1 MRESIASLIPF
12 YLNQTLSPEE
22 MKAVEAALLEDAD
35 LREEF
40 FHWMGVRQDLRSIDR
55 ACAAGRPPA
64 DPARLLP
71 KLKKRTTIYI
81 PFRKASARYLRFPA
95 WVWQPAVVL
104 IVALQLLAL
113 GLFVAGIHVEKR
125 GGFRVMSAPRE
136 GAAVVQAYNVI
147 FQPEATEQ
155 QIRALMLSYRAQFV
169 EGPNRIGLYR
179 IRIVQPSPEKLE
191 QFPKEPI
198 VRFMERN
205 L

>member
-1 MRESIASLIPF
+1 MRESISPLIPF

-22 MKAVEAALLEDAD
+22 IKAVEAALIEDAQ

-40 FHWMGVRQDLRSIDR
+40 FHWMGVRQELRSIDR

-71 KLKKRTTIYI
+71 KLKKRTTLYI
-81 PFRKASARYLRFPA
+81 PFRKASARYLRLPA
-95 WVWQPAVVL
+95 WAWQPAVVL

-113 GLFVAGIHVEKR
+113 GLFVAGLHVEK
-125 GGFRVMSAPRE
+125 GGGYRAMSAPQE
-136 GAAVVQAYNVI
+136 GASVVQAYNVI

-155 QIRALMLSYRAQFV
+155 QIRTLMLAYRAQFV

-179 IRIVQPSPEKLE
+179 IRFGQAGPEKLE
-191 QFPKEPI
+191 RFQKEPI
-198 VRFMERN
+198 VRFMEKS